1 MTDADDFI
9 EHTSKPYTNIVKATK
24 TDAKLKYFNVKD
36 YFKKTEVKI
45 FYTLPKASFEGFLKF
60 Y

>member
-1 MTDADDFI
+1 MIDADDFI
-9 EHTSKPYTNIVKATK
+9 EHSSRPYTNIVKATK

-36 YFKKTEVKI
+36 YFKKTEAKI
-45 FYTLPKASFEGFLKF
+45 FYTLPKTAFDKFLKF